1 MCSPNSTLSIQHKYI
16 ALRMDKNGNV
26 IWQQSYVVPFN
37 GFGLT
42 IIKETSYQT
51 KKALLKNLLEV
62 KVLTL
67 IRQ

>member
-1 MCSPNSTLSIQHKYI
+1 
-16 ALRMDKNGNV
+16 MDENGNV

-37 GFGLT
+37 GFEST

>member
-1 MCSPNSTLSIQHKYI
+1 
-16 ALRMDKNGNV
+16 MDENGNV

>member
-16 ALRMDKNGNV
+16 ALRMDENGNV
-26 IWQQSYVVPFN
+26 IWRQSYVVPFN
-37 GFGLT
+37 GFEST